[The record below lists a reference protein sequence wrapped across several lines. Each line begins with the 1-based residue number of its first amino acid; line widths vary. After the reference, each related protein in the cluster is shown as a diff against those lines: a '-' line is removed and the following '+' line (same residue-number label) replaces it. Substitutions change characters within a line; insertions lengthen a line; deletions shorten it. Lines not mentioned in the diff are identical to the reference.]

1 MTKVKETS
9 TWHHNKAVAVLHC
22 PITYVM
28 NKIGGHW
35 KPIILYYLIAGPK
48 RYSELKRAIPSITE
62 KMLAQHLKQLRGD
75 NLIERVVEQEMPPI
89 TIYSLSRA
97 GEKMA
102 PILLAMAEWA
112 MKDSKLYLDFAMN
125 KVSEV
130 TPKVKSKVQ
139 IKAPSRTNRQSKRRA
154 VTQKIVD

>member
-1 MTKVKETS
+1 
-9 TWHHNKAVAVLHC
+9 VAVLHC
-22 PITYVM
+22 PIAYVM

-62 KMLAQHLKQLRGD
+62 KMLAQHLKQLRED

-89 TIYSLSRA
+89 TIYSLSKS

-102 PILLAMAEWA
+102 PILLSMAEWA

-125 KVSEV
+125 TVPEV
-130 TPKVKSKVQ
+130 TPKVKR
-139 IKAPSRTNRQSKRRA
+139 KAQKNPSPQTSRHSKRKTVA
-154 VTQKIVD
+154 